1 MDLLVGDLRLLT
13 AKEHPLHLLVLE
25 CAQIIHTYT
34 MSCIPYFTVWCTC
47 LVLRHDLERRR
58 VHFHP
63 KWLSGSIL
71 GRLGQ
76 NFERLSK
83 KIRSLGCHIS
93 LKIYEPGG
101 TKLKYLLYKKIFVVK
116 N

>member
-1 MDLLVGDLRLLT
+1 
-13 AKEHPLHLLVLE
+13 
-25 CAQIIHTYT
+25 
-34 MSCIPYFTVWCTC
+34 MSCIRRPYFAVWCTC

-58 VHFHP
+58 VHFRP
-63 KWLSGSIL
+63 MWLSGSIL

-83 KIRSLGCHIS
+83 KIRSLGRHIS
-93 LKIYEPGG
+93 LKIHEPGG

>member
-1 MDLLVGDLRLLT
+1 
-13 AKEHPLHLLVLE
+13 
-25 CAQIIHTYT
+25 
-34 MSCIPYFTVWCTC
+34 MSCIRQVAYTSLYGACTC

-58 VHFHP
+58 VHFRP

-83 KIRSLGCHIS
+83 KIRSLGRHIS
-93 LKIYEPGG
+93 LKIHEPGG